1 MQFCTHRSHRLEA
14 VSMDVAVAIS
24 AERDQIF
31 IDIVTQPASRAEVV
45 NLETSGTAA
54 VLASPT
60 VTLQHF
66 GAELAIR
73 IGIESK
79 SRSSW
84 SETIHWTFP
93 ICCANSIFC
102 GSGSRE

>member
-1 MQFCTHRSHRLEA
+1 
-14 VSMDVAVAIS
+14 VAIS

-31 IDIVTQPASRAEVV
+31 FYVVTQQASRAHVV
-45 NLETSGTAA
+45 DLETIGIAA
-54 VLASPT
+54 LLASPA

-66 GAELAIR
+66 DAEFAISSW
-73 IGIESK
+73 IQTK